1 MVLTG
6 AYIGICPG
14 RGGGLL
20 KFTFSFLKDG
30 LAAQVGAW
38 NLLETIDFTD
48 PGGRG
53 GWAPIAYTPVY
64 TCDSRVYKDISKK
77 KPW

>member
-14 RGGGLL
+14 GGGGLL

-30 LAAQVGAW
+30 LAAQVGA
-38 NLLETIDFTD
+38 
-48 PGGRG
+48 
-53 GWAPIAYTPVY
+53 
-64 TCDSRVYKDISKK
+64 
-77 KPW
+77 